1 MKYPKLNPGVLVG
14 EIKNAQGETKHLVSG
29 KQQSFELQPNE
40 TVSFSIN
47 DSPQYFGDNFGKV
60 TIGYSVVPKVEPNK
74 ESQPIIDLY
83 NTGVDNSRNALGDS
97 VVDPHYTL
105 TSSPS
110 GTVTP
115 AVTTPSTSIAQTWVA
130 NSTTSRWIGPNTAS
144 AVGPIGDY
152 TYKTT
157 FTLPSFSAASIVG
170 TLSVDDQIIDILIN
184 GVSAG
189 NTVPFGSWTT
199 VSKFTISSGFVVGL
213 NTIEFK
219 LHTVGGPTGLRV
231 DSIAGTYTPSL
242 LKATIY
248 QHGDFQGIS
257 KDVPIGFYAVSALGF
272 PNDALSSLKV
282 PQGLKVTLYEHNI
295 GTGRS
300 KVFTADAAWVG
311 DDFNDVTS
319 NIKVELLT
327 SPLKATIYEHG
338 DFQGISKEVPIGSYG
353 VSEIG
358 FPNDVLSS
366 LKVPQGLKVTLYEHG
381 IDQGRSKVFTADAAW
396 VGDDFNDTTS
406 AIKVE
411 LFTAPVLSTG
421 VKIKLKSWKGDYLH
435 RPDTDQGVT
444 TWHTG
449 IGNEWT
455 VEAIAD
461 NKIKLKSWKGDY
473 LHRPDTD
480 QGVTT
485 WHTGVGNEW
494 TVEVIATNK
503 IRLKSWKGDY
513 LHRPDSQQGVTTWST
528 GIGNEWEFEVIS

>member
-1 MKYPKLNPGVLVG
+1 MSLISINDTSKAGNFDLLASQSTALPGLTNNSDKSITVEITASGQWSLLSPDFATSDPSLTPYKVAVDADGYPTPEKESEYILKYPKLNPGVLVG

-29 KQQSFELQPNE
+29 KKQRFELQPNE
-40 TVSFSIN
+40 TVSFGIN

-60 TIGYSVVPKVEPNK
+60 TIAYSIVPKVEPNK

-115 AVTTPSTSIAQTWVA
+115 AVTTPSTSIAKTWVA

-144 AVGPIGDY
+144 AVGPIGEY

-189 NTVPFGSWTT
+189 NSVPFGSWTA
-199 VSKFTISSGFVVGL
+199 VSKFSISSGFVVGL

-219 LHTVGGPTGLRV
+219 LNTIGGPTGLRV
-231 DSIAGTYTPSL
+231 DSITGTYTPSL

-257 KDVPIGFYAVSALGF
+257 KEVGIGSYGVSELGF

-282 PQGLKVTLYEHNI
+282 PK
-295 GTGRS
+295 
-300 KVFTADAAWVG
+300 
-311 DDFNDVTS
+311 
-319 NIKVELLT
+319 
-327 SPLKATIYEHG
+327 
-338 DFQGISKEVPIGSYG
+338 
-353 VSEIG
+353 
-358 FPNDVLSS
+358 
-366 LKVPQGLKVTLYEHG
+366 GLKVTLYEHG
-381 IDQGRSKVFTADAAW
+381 IDLGRSKVFTADAGW
-396 VGDDFNDTTS
+396 VGDDFNDVTS

-449 IGNEWT
+449 VGNEWT

-473 LHRPDTD
+473 LHRPDTE
-480 QGVTT
+480 QGVTS

-494 TVEVIATNK
+494 TVEAIADNK
-503 IRLKSWKGDY
+503 IKLKSWKGDY

-528 GIGNEWEFEVIS
+528 GVGNEWEFEVIS